1 MSKKAMALDSENLF
15 VSCEANS
22 SRVIEDASEIDGNR
36 LIDIKNAESAESPCK
51 CSIAIK
57 CCTPAKSSNRMEH
70 CAPIGAYKAPAPDLN
85 ADAPKKGGVGYL
97 AAKRFFDIVFSAGVC
112 LALAIPVAVACVAIC
127 VDTPGKPFFRQ
138 ERIGRGGKKIYIFK
152 LRTMVSD
159 AHDHPER
166 YMSSAQLETWRRE
179 QKLDDDPRI
188 TRVGRVL
195 RRTSLDELPQFLNVL
210 SGDLS
215 VIGPRP
221 VTLEETYEYGDA
233 RDEVL
238 ACRPGITGWWAAT
251 DRNDSTWESGQ
262 RQARELFYVRHQSLG
277 LDARVFVKTFK
288 AMRRGK

>member
-1 MSKKAMALDSENLF
+1 MNPALAGSSGDVAVVTEAPRACVATEFPSPVENPAPAPGF
-15 VSCEANS
+15 VAT
-22 SRVIEDASEIDGNR
+22 G
-36 LIDIKNAESAESPCK
+36 
-51 CSIAIK
+51 
-57 CCTPAKSSNRMEH
+57 T
-70 CAPIGAYKAPAPDLN
+70 YKAPRLDLT
-85 ADAPKKGGVGYL
+85 AGAPKKGGAGYL
-97 AAKRFFDIVFSAGVC
+97 VAKRVFDVVFSAGVC
-112 LALAIPVAVACVAIC
+112 IVLAIPVVAACAAIC
-127 VDTPGKPFFRQ
+127 IDTPGKPFFRQ
-138 ERIGRGGKKIYIFK
+138 ERIGQGGKRIYIFK

-159 AHDHPER
+159 AHEHPEK
-166 YMSSAQLETWRRE
+166 YMTASQLETWKRE
-179 QKLDDDPRI
+179 QKLDNDPRI

-195 RRTSLDELPQFLNVL
+195 RRTSLDELPQFINVL
-210 SGDLS
+210 TGDLS

-251 DRNDSTWESGQ
+251 DRNDSTWQSGQ

>member
-1 MSKKAMALDSENLF
+1 MSTK
-15 VSCEANS
+15 NS
-22 SRVIEDASEIDGNR
+22 NCVER
-36 LIDIKNAESAESPCK
+36 
-51 CSIAIK
+51 
-57 CCTPAKSSNRMEH
+57 
-70 CAPIGAYKAPAPDLN
+70 CAPNGAYKAPAPDSSV
-85 ADAPKKGGVGYL
+85 AAPKKGGIGYL
-97 AAKRFFDIVFSAGVC
+97 VAKRVFDIVFSAGVC
-112 LALAIPVAVACVAIC
+112 LVLAVPVAVACFAIC

-138 ERIGRGGKKIYIFK
+138 GRIGQGGKKIYIFK

-188 TRVGRVL
+188 TRVGRIL

-221 VTLEETYEYGDA
+221 VTLAETYEYGDA
-233 RDEVL
+233 REEVL
-238 ACRPGITGWWAAT
+238 SCKPGITGWWAVT
-251 DRNDSTWESGQ
+251 DRNNSTWQSGQ

>member
-1 MSKKAMALDSENLF
+1 MGGTPTTGDVMTGEKKDCRNTDLS
-15 VSCEANS
+15 
-22 SRVIEDASEIDGNR
+22 
-36 LIDIKNAESAESPCK
+36 NAEAAETLCDCMASK
-51 CSIAIK
+51 R
-57 CCTPAKSSNRMEH
+57 PAFAENQAFVPDYVATGTYR
-70 CAPIGAYKAPAPDLN
+70 APAPDSTV
-85 ADAPKKGGVGYL
+85 AAPKKGGIGYL
-97 AAKRFFDIVFSAGVC
+97 VAKRVFDIVFSAGVC
-112 LALAIPVAVACVAIC
+112 LVLAVPVAVTCVAIC

-138 ERIGRGGKKIYIFK
+138 ERIGQRGKKIYIFK

-188 TRVGRVL
+188 TRVGRIL

-233 RDEVL
+233 REEVL

-251 DRNDSTWESGQ
+251 DRNDSTWESGV
-262 RQARELFYVRHQSLG
+262 RQARELFYVRHQSFG

>member
-1 MSKKAMALDSENLF
+1 MSRKVLALDSRNA
-15 VSCEANS
+15 VASCGVNS
-22 SRVIEDASEIDGNR
+22 GRVVARASGLDEDR
-36 LIDIKNAESAESPCK
+36 LIDIRNNESAKDSSECNS
-51 CSIAIK
+51 AIG
-57 CCTPAKSSNRMEH
+57 CCMSAKNSS
-70 CAPIGAYKAPAPDLN
+70 CAERSVPIGMYKAPAPDPN
-85 ADAPKKGGVGYL
+85 VAAPKKGGVGYL
-97 AAKRFFDIVFSAGVC
+97 VAKRVFDMVFSAGVC
-112 LALAIPVAVACVAIC
+112 LVLAIPVAAACAAIC
-127 VDTPGKPFFRQ
+127 IDTPVKPFFRQ
-138 ERIGRGGKKIYIFK
+138 ERIGQGGKKIYIFK

-195 RRTSLDELPQFLNVL
+195 RRTSLDELPQFMNVL
-210 SGDLS
+210 LGDLS

-233 RDEVL
+233 RDEIL
-238 ACRPGITGWWAAT
+238 ACRSGITGWWAAT

-288 AMRRGK
+288 AMGRGK